1 MRLSPA
7 PALQYKVQDSN
18 GNVIPVQVDANVD
31 FPSLY
36 TLSFPVMVPPMGYH
50 TYFIATAAGTPATS
64 PSSTPSGAFS
74 ISNSYVR
81 LPNTDKHLFIHTHN
95 NVAYLTSRTPI
106 TNLHRNFRAS
116 PPAGDGEL

>member
-31 FPSLY
+31 FPTLY

-81 LPNTDKHLFIHTHN
+81 QPHTDTQHINYTDKHLCSYIHT
-95 NVAYLTSRTPI
+95 TT
-106 TNLHRNFRAS
+106 T
-116 PPAGDGEL
+116 